1 MGLRKQHDPFDMELS
16 IPYIFWI
23 ILVLYIILFAF
34 EFKFILKKNAEVTYN
49 LREKIK

>member
-23 ILVLYIILFAF
+23 ILFLYIILFVF
-34 EFKFILKKNAEVTYN
+34 EFKFVINKNAEVTHS